1 MKYNSLKLSGLLLA
15 ILLPCLV
22 GAQDLMSKSFLKG
35 EWTGYCVL
43 EMISKSST
51 GFCKLCSL
59 EFIEEKSTFKFNQTI
74 IDFEESILKINRSG
88 VEFQGAYEYSSDEGA
103 LTFEED
109 GEMQHYKVLLI
120 NEDKIIL
127 RDMDGRLMF
136 LERKS

>member
-1 MKYNSLKLSGLLLA
+1 MKYNSIKLSGLLLA

-22 GAQDLMSKSFLKG
+22 GAQDLISKSFLKG

-51 GFCKLCSL
+51 GFCKLCAL
-59 EFIEEKSTFKFNQTI
+59 EFIEENSSYMFNQTQ
-74 IDFEESILKINRSG
+74 IDFEENVLKINRSG
-88 VEFQGAYEYSSDEGA
+88 VEFQGAYEYSSNEGA
-103 LTFEED
+103 LTFEQE
-109 GEMQHYKVLLI
+109 GEMQNYNVLLI